1 MIDQE
6 RLAQLIDV
14 LQRLRE
20 LAVQAG
26 DGYFRRRRIKAL
38 QAELATGRL
47 AAVRIAAGVDRLPVI
62 DTSDPDA
69 AAEFD
74 GESVLAETSWM
85 MDLGRALR
93 DMGPRYSVESIDAAI
108 RIAASQQRGGGS
120 PTAQSER

>member
-6 RLAQLIDV
+6 RLAQLVDV
-14 LQRLRE
+14 LQGLRE

-26 DGYFRRRRIKAL
+26 EGHSRRRRIKAL

-47 AAVRIAAGVDRLPVI
+47 AAVRIAASVDRLPVI
-62 DTSDPDA
+62 DTSDPDGA
-69 AAEFD
+69 AVFD
-74 GESVLAETSWM
+74 GQSVLAETSWM

-93 DMGPRYSVESIDAAI
+93 DMGPKYSVESIDAAI
-108 RIAASQQRGGGS
+108 RIAAGQQRDGGS

>member
-26 DGYFRRRRIKAL
+26 DGHSRRSRVKAL
-38 QAELATGRL
+38 KAELADGRL
-47 AAVRIAAGVDRLPVI
+47 AAVRIAASVDRLPVI

-69 AAEFD
+69 AAELD

-85 MDLGRALR
+85 MDLGR
-93 DMGPRYSVESIDAAI
+93 P
-108 RIAASQQRGGGS
+108 
-120 PTAQSER
+120 

>member
-6 RLAQLIDV
+6 RLAQLIGV

-26 DGYFRRRRIKAL
+26 DGHYRRRQIKAL

-47 AAVRIAAGVDRLPVI
+47 AAVRIAASVDRLPAI
-62 DTSDPDA
+62 DASDPGA

-74 GESVLAETSWM
+74 AESVLAETSWM

-93 DMGPRYSVESIDAAI
+93 DMGPKYSVESIDAAI
-108 RIAASQQRGGGS
+108 RIAASQQRGSGS
-120 PTAQSER
+120 SDR

>member
-6 RLAQLIDV
+6 QLAQLVDV

-26 DGYFRRRRIKAL
+26 GGRDRRRRIKAL
-38 QAELATGRL
+38 QAELAAGRL
-47 AAVRIAAGVDRLPVI
+47 AAVRIAASVDRLPVI
-62 DTSDPDA
+62 DTSDPGA

-93 DMGPRYSVESIDAAI
+93 DMGPKYSVESIDAAI
-108 RIAASQQRGGGS
+108 RIAASRQRGRGS
-120 PTAQSER
+120 PTAQP

>member
-6 RLAQLIDV
+6 RLAKLIDV

-26 DGYFRRRRIKAL
+26 DGRYRRRQLEAL

-74 GESVLAETSWM
+74 AGPVLAETSWM
-85 MDLGRALR
+85 MDLTRALR
-93 DMGPRYSVESIDAAI
+93 DMGPDYSVESIDAAI
-108 RIAASQQRGGGS
+108 RIAASQQRGSGS